1 MSFKQLSLSLI
12 SDITARI
19 NSTDDLEELLGI
31 IIETTKDVLNTEG
44 CSLLLYDK
52 EEDCLVFQVAKGDKG
67 ESLTELKV
75 PRGKGIAGIVLSD
88 LEPVISNDAANDP
101 RIYRNID
108 QAVGFTTR
116 NLICVPMKAQGE
128 IQGVLEAVNSNERA
142 DFTSKDIKI
151 LEYLSDLAAIAIR
164 NRRLIKDLQD
174 RARELDCLFQIS
186 QAISNIAEMD
196 QFLNLTVHSI
206 SDVLGAERVS
216 LIFRNPRSG
225 TFELSKSVGFGIE
238 EESQLVDESQG
249 ILNKILSEGVP
260 LLVRGQQD
268 IDQSLLNPERYKTR
282 SFVSVPIRQDGK
294 IIGILNAADKK
305 GGDSFSQQDLS
316 ILSTISNQVAEAYN
330 SLLVKNQKEKLTSIK
345 RDMQI
350 ASQIQLNS
358 LPSIPKK
365 MHLLEIE
372 TAYTASKEIGG
383 DFYDLIYHNP
393 DEISLLIA
401 DVSGKGIAAAL
412 FMEFSKTIIAGEV
425 ARNSSTSIS
434 LMGANRIIQEKSG
447 YFMFVTV
454 MLIRINMLKKRIRYS
469 SAGHNEQLLYKAKEK
484 KVVLLSGKGMP
495 LGIKESEIE
504 EHEVEYQPGDLL
516 VLYTDGVSETTNE
529 AREMYGLE
537 NLAKLIERNGELPV
551 ENLKDLILD
560 TTDAFRADA
569 DPHDDYTLV
578 LVRLN

>member
-1 MSFKQLSLSLI
+1 MSFKQLSLALI

-52 EEDCLVFQVAKGDKG
+52 EEDCLVFQIAKGDKG
-67 ESLTELKV
+67 ESLAELKV
-75 PRGKGIAGIVLSD
+75 PRGKGIAGIVLES
-88 LEPVISNDAANDP
+88 LEPVIVNDAQNDP

-128 IQGVLEAVNSNERA
+128 IQGVLEAVNSQERPE
-142 DFTSKDIKI
+142 FSIKDIKI

-164 NRRLIKDLQD
+164 NRRLIQQLKD
-174 RARELDCLFQIS
+174 RARELDCLYQIS
-186 QAISNIAEMD
+186 QAISNISEMD
-196 QFLNLTVHSI
+196 QFLNLTVHSL
-206 SDVLGAERVS
+206 SDVLNAERVS
-216 LIFRNPRSG
+216 LIFQNPRSNS
-225 TFELSKSVGFGIE
+225 FELSKSVGFGIE
-238 EESQLVDESQG
+238 EESQLVDETQG
-249 ILNKILSEGVP
+249 ILNKILSEGKP
-260 LLVRGQQD
+260 LLVQGQND
-268 IDQSLLNPERYKTR
+268 ISPELLNPARYKTK
-282 SFVSVPIRQDGK
+282 SFVSVPIRQNGK
-294 IIGILNAADKK
+294 IIGILNAADKES
-305 GGDSFSQQDLS
+305 GESFSVQDLS
-316 ILSTISNQVAEAYN
+316 ILSTISNQIAEAYN
-330 SLLVKNQKEKLTSIK
+330 SLLVKDQKEKLTSIR

-372 TAYTASKEIGG
+372 TSYTASKEIGG
-383 DFYDLIYHNP
+383 DFYDLVYHNP
-393 DEISLLIA
+393 DEISVLIA

-425 ARNSSTSIS
+425 SRNSSTSIS
-434 LMGANRIIQEKSG
+434 LMSANRIIQEKSG

-454 MLIRINMLKKRIRYS
+454 MLIRINMLKKRIRFS
-469 SAGHNEQLLYKAKEK
+469 SAGHNDQILYRAKEK
-484 KVVLLSGKGMP
+484 KVVFLATKGMP

-504 EHEVEYQPGDLL
+504 EQEVDYQPGDLL
-516 VLYTDGVSETTNE
+516 ILYTDGVSETTNKDG
-529 AREMYGLE
+529 EMYGLE
-537 NLAKLIERNGELPV
+537 NLAKLIERNGDMPV

-560 TTDAFRADA
+560 TTDAFRGEM
-569 DPHDDYTLV
+569 DPHDDYTLL